1 MKATKAY
8 IASLGTTGVL
18 LAASILMLA
27 VVSAVVAFDRWPGA
41 NVQGP
46 VQTLVLDEKAPAIR
60 VSASSSGQSATTA
73 RAGAVARAVA
83 RGTAPRRISNGGG
96 VAGER
101 VTSPGASAPVTA
113 VPPVVAPVVP
123 PVQPPQVPSPDTVIN
138 SISNPDTTTSQIADG
153 TQAVTDQAG
162 VSVGRVSPD
171 VGNAVTGTGQQ
182 VSQAVRDAELPAHV
196 IPGH

>member
-1 MKATKAY
+1 LKATKAY

-27 VVSAVVAFDRWPGA
+27 VVSAVVAFDRWPGEH
-41 NVQGP
+41 VRGP
-46 VQTLVLDEKAPAIR
+46 VRTLVLDEKAPAIR
-60 VSASSSGQSATTA
+60 VSANSIGPSATPS
-73 RAGAVARAVA
+73 RAGAVARAIA
-83 RGTAPRRISNGGG
+83 RGTAPRTILNGGG

-101 VTSPGASAPVTA
+101 VTRPGASAPVTA

-123 PVQPPQVPSPDTVIN
+123 PVQTPQVPSADNVIN
-138 SISNPDTTTSQIADG
+138 SISNPDTATSQIADG

-182 VSQAVRDAELPAHV
+182 VSQAVRDTDLPAHV